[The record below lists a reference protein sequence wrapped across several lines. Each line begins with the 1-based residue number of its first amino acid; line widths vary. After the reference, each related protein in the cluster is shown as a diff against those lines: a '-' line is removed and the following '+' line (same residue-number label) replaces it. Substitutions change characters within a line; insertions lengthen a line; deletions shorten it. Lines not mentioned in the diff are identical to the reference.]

1 MFDQSC
7 HVAHRHDQNHNQ
19 YNHLNRQHHDDE
31 HNNEDDEDDRT
42 VSTAK
47 APNDEPCFVV
57 WAQVFF
63 KNIYS
68 NTTND
73 YLQALYSTLQLRK
86 GSRHREKK
94 GDDR

>member
-19 YNHLNRQHHDDE
+19 YNHLNCQHHDDE

-42 VSTAK
+42 ASTAK

-63 KNIYS
+63 KTFILTLLMTIYRPFTVHY
-68 NTTND
+68 N
-73 YLQALYSTLQLRK
+73 
-86 GSRHREKK
+86 
-94 GDDR
+94 

>member
-47 APNDEPCFVV
+47 APNDEP
-57 WAQVFF
+57 
-63 KNIYS
+63 
-68 NTTND
+68 
-73 YLQALYSTLQLRK
+73 
-86 GSRHREKK
+86 
-94 GDDR
+94 